1 MQILDGKTLSVTLQR
16 EMNEQVDKWLAQG
29 KRAPHL
35 AAIIVGSNPASKVYV
50 GHKIK
55 ACERVGISSSLI
67 EEPDDISEEA
77 LIASIEKL
85 NQDPAIDGFII
96 QLPLPRHIDPQKII
110 MAVDP
115 SKDVDGFHPSNMGKM
130 ALGLDTFIPAT
141 PYGIM
146 LMLERYRIT
155 TSGKKVVVVGRSN
168 IVGTPMSILLSRN
181 HPFGNATVTLTHS
194 RTQALKQHLLD
205 ADIIV
210 AAIGRAKFITE
221 DMVKPETIIID
232 VGINR
237 IQDASRKSGFRL
249 VGDVDFDAVSEK
261 CSFITPVP
269 GGVGPLTVAALL
281 KNTLKAYEQNTSV

>member
-16 EMNEQVDKWLAQG
+16 EMADEVDQFLADG

-35 AAIIVGSNPASKVYV
+35 AAILVGSNPASKVYV

-55 ACERVGISSSLI
+55 ACTRVGIQSSLVDLDAEI
-67 EEPDDISEEA
+67 TEEA
-77 LIASIEKL
+77 LIEKITEM
-85 NQDPAIDGFII
+85 NEDPSIDGFII
-96 QLPLPRHIDPQKII
+96 QLPLPRHINPEKVIL
-110 MAVDP
+110 AVDP
-115 SKDVDGFHPSNMGKM
+115 SKDVDGFHPTNMGKM
-130 ALGLDTFIPAT
+130 ALGIDTFVPAT
-141 PYGIM
+141 PYGIL

-181 HPFGNATVTLTHS
+181 APFGNATVTLTHS
-194 RTQALKQHLLD
+194 RTKDLRAQLLQ

-210 AAIGRAKFITE
+210 AAIGRERFITR
-221 DMVKPETIIID
+221 DMVKDEAIIID

-237 IQDASRKSGFRL
+237 IVDETKKSGYRL
-249 VGDVDFDAVSEK
+249 VGDVDFENVSDK

-269 GGVGPLTVAALL
+269 GGVGPLTVAALI
-281 KNTLKAYEQNTSV
+281 KNTLKAYKNTFK

>member
-16 EMNEQVDKWLAQG
+16 EMADQVEKWTSDG

-35 AAIIVGSNPASKVYV
+35 AAIIVGDNPASKVYV

-67 EEPDDISEEA
+67 QESEEISEDQLVNRIEA
-77 LIASIEKL
+77 L
-85 NQDPAIDGFII
+85 NDDPTIDGFII
-96 QLPLPRHIDPQKII
+96 QLPLPRHIDPQRVIL
-110 MAVDP
+110 AVHP
-115 SKDVDGFHPSNMGKM
+115 EKDVDGFHPSNMGKM

-155 TSGKKVVVVGRSN
+155 TSGKTVVVVGRSN

-181 HPFGNATVTLTHS
+181 SAFGNATVTLTHS
-194 RTQALKQHLLD
+194 RTQDLKKHLLS

-221 DMVKPETIIID
+221 DMVKPSAIIID

-237 IQDASRKSGFRL
+237 IVDETRKSGFRL
-249 VGDVDFDAVSEK
+249 VGDVDFDGVAEK

-281 KNTLKAYEQNTSV
+281 KNTIKAYEKKLD